1 MRAVFKVVHR
11 VNNLNTCSFGC
22 TLDAIVNFRNPSS
35 VLSSTL
41 FLAAVTVCSTTQA
54 IAQPLTPPIDLPATL
69 LPQGEP
75 SPAPSPQFN
84 LPLRRSSPLFENL
97 TLTPNQLGNPTTVR
111 GISGGALAAAQ
122 VAERAET
129 ETGPCLGFVDTQP
142 DHILLL
148 TESFNGLSL
157 QVQSAEDTTLVIK
170 GPGGSWCNDSY
181 TSANPGIAGQ
191 WLPGTYNVWV
201 GSQRST
207 GYFPYIIRIFEI
219 EPPPGLPPIPTGL
232 PDTESDGSSAL
243 PEDSSPLQLEDS
255 SPLPS
260 KAGSPD
266 LPDVLPSDSPGNLPS
281 D

>member
-1 MRAVFKVVHR
+1 M
-11 VNNLNTCSFGC
+11 
-22 TLDAIVNFRNPSS
+22 NFRNPRS
-35 VLSSTL
+35 VLSNTL
-41 FLAAVTVCSTTQA
+41 FLVAVTVCSTTQA
-54 IAQPLTPPIDLPATL
+54 IAQPLASPSDLPATP
-69 LPQGEP
+69 LPQV
-75 SPAPSPQFN
+75 APGSSTSPQFT
-84 LPLRRSSPLFENL
+84 LPLRSRASPLFENL
-97 TLTPNQLGNPTTVR
+97 TLTPNQLGNSTTVR

-129 ETGPCLGFVDTQP
+129 ETGSCLGFVDTQP

-170 GPGGSWCNDSY
+170 GPGGSWCNDNY

-219 EPPPGLPPIPTGL
+219 EPPAGLPPIPTGL

-243 PEDSSPLQLEDS
+243 PEDSSPL
-255 SPLPS
+255 PS
-260 KAGSPD
+260 ETGFPD
-266 LPDVLPSDSPGNLPS
+266 LPDVLPSDSPGDLPS
-281 D
+281 N

>member
-1 MRAVFKVVHR
+1 MNFK
-11 VNNLNTCSFGC
+11 
-22 TLDAIVNFRNPSS
+22 NPSS

-41 FLAAVTVCSTTQA
+41 FLAAVTVCYTTQA
-54 IAQPLTPPIDLPATL
+54 IAQPLTPPTDLPDTRT
-69 LPQGEP
+69 PQVEP
-75 SPAPSPQFN
+75 SPSTSPPFT

-97 TLTPNQLGNPTTVR
+97 TLTPNRLGNSTTVR
-111 GISGGALAAAQ
+111 GISGGAIAAAQ

-129 ETGPCLGFVDTQP
+129 ETGPCLGFVDAQP
-142 DHILLL
+142 DHVLLL

-191 WLPGTYNVWV
+191 WFPGTYNVWV

-232 PDTESDGSSAL
+232 PVTESDNSSAL
-243 PEDSSPLQLEDS
+243 PEDSSPL
-255 SPLPS
+255 PS
-260 KAGSPD
+260 EAESPD
-266 LPDVLPSDSPGNLPS
+266 LPDVLPSDSPDNLPS